1 MLDLR
6 KFTNRNMRDK
16 MMSAL
21 SFVPDKLYLQL
32 FYFAC
37 EGKFINF
44 KNPVTFC
51 DKMNYLKIYDR
62 HPEYS
67 KLADKLA
74 VRDYIKKEFG
84 EKYLFPIYGSWRSF
98 DQIDFNQLPEQF
110 VLKCNH
116 DSGSVKIIKSKEEL
130 TEEKIDELR
139 KFYSRRLKKDFF
151 FAGREF
157 PYKGIE
163 RYIFAEKY
171 MKGSKNDLE
180 AFEDYKFMCFNGVP
194 KIMYIESERDVGVKM
209 DVYDMDF
216 CPVDIEGDK
225 PKSGKVIDK
234 PCYFDEMK
242 TMAEQLAK
250 GKKFVRID
258 FRVLDNQVYFG
269 EFTFYD
275 NGGFRSFRP
284 KEWDHKLAS
293 WIEV

>member
-1 MLDLR
+1 
-6 KFTNRNMRDK
+6 MRDK
-16 MMSAL
+16 IMNAL
-21 SFVPDKLYLQL
+21 SFLPDKLYLQL

-44 KNPVTFC
+44 KKPVTFC
-51 DKMNYLKIYDR
+51 DKMNWLKIYDR

-74 VRDYIKKEFG
+74 VRDFIKEEFG
-84 EKYLFPIYGSWRSF
+84 EKYLFPIYGYWRSF
-98 DQIDFNQLPEQF
+98 DQIDFDQLPEQF

-116 DSGSVKIIKSKEEL
+116 DSGSVKIIKDKKEL
-130 TEEKIDELR
+130 TEEEIDELR
-139 KFYSRRLKKDFF
+139 KFYDRRLKKDFF

-163 RYIFAEKY
+163 RYVFAEKY

-194 KIMYIESERDVGVKM
+194 KIMYIESERDIGVKM
-209 DVYDMDF
+209 DAYDMDF

-225 PKSGKVIDK
+225 PKSGRIIEK

-242 TMAEQLAK
+242 AMAEKLAK
-250 GKKFVRID
+250 GIKFVRID

-284 KEWDHKLAS
+284 EEWDCKLAS
-293 WIEV
+293 WIDLVSTETVRKGK